1 MYPQV
6 TDAIQAAADRIGAT
20 SKRMISRGYHDA
32 GFMAQ
37 VRFVPVQVYLC
48 GRRST

>member
-37 VRFVPVQVYLC
+37 VRSVQPMCTCAAVEAP
-48 GRRST
+48 